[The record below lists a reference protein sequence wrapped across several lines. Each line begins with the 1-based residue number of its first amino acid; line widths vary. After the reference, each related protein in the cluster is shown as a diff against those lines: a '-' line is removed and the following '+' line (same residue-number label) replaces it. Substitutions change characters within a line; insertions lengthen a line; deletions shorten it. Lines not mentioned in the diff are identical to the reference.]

1 METSA
6 RERHSILSQYRELSR
21 LTRGYILPAHVRA
34 LRQIW
39 TEALQSERV
48 VRRLPKVHPLEH
60 CLSTALLLAREA
72 GMRRSSVISAVLYD
86 SDLLQGLSMD
96 EAQQCFGPATA
107 NILRGLTKVGALS
120 GHDKALE
127 NEHFKNLLLSFAQ
140 DGRAIIILI
149 ADCVC
154 RMRRLEDYPEAQQAE
169 IAHSAGLLYAPLA
182 HRMGLYALKTELEDR
197 TLKYTQ
203 PAVYAE
209 ITRKL
214 AESKSVR
221 EAYIKR
227 FIEPVRRQLE
237 AALDV
242 PFSIK
247 GRTKSVHS
255 IWNKIKNKQI
265 SFEDIYDIFAI
276 RIIIDA
282 PLPREKSLCWHAF
295 SIVTDMYQSNPARTR
310 DWLSIPKS
318 NGYESLHTTVLGPED
333 KWVEVQIRTVRMD
346 EIAEKGLAAHWR
358 YKGIKGEKGLD
369 EMLTHIREAIENQ
382 SSEARTMDDFKMD
395 LYDDEIYVFSPK
407 GELYKLP
414 QGASVLDFAYSIH
427 TSLGNRCVG
436 AKVNERNVPI
446 RYKLKS
452 GDTVEIQTGANQT
465 PKQDWLNYVV
475 TSRAR
480 NKIRQTLKENM
491 QKLAEFGRDNLV
503 RRLKNRKQELDE
515 AYLMR
520 LVKRFKR
527 KNVTDFFAEIGEGRL
542 DTNQVIEAYLEMV
555 AQDKGLAAVDNQA
568 LSASNFAFEPGEE
581 QRGGTREDVLVI
593 DQNLKG
599 LDFKLAKCCHPI
611 YGDEV
616 FGFVSVTGGIKVHR
630 TDCPNA
636 PQLRQRYGYRMVRA
650 RWAGQSKDSQYQ
662 ATLQVIGKDDIGIV
676 TNITSL
682 ISKEGDISM
691 RSIRIDSDD
700 GLFCGWLTVMVPG
713 SRQLDNLIKK
723 IQTVKGVK
731 QVIRS

>member
-1 METSA
+1 M
-6 RERHSILSQYRELSR
+6 
-21 LTRGYILPAHVRA
+21 
-34 LRQIW
+34 
-39 TEALQSERV
+39 
-48 VRRLPKVHPLEH
+48 
-60 CLSTALLLAREA
+60 
-72 GMRRSSVISAVLYD
+72 
-86 SDLLQGLSMD
+86 
-96 EAQQCFGPATA
+96 
-107 NILRGLTKVGALS
+107 
-120 GHDKALE
+120 
-127 NEHFKNLLLSFAQ
+127 
-140 DGRAIIILI
+140 
-149 ADCVC
+149 
-154 RMRRLEDYPEAQQAE
+154 
-169 IAHSAGLLYAPLA
+169 
-182 HRMGLYALKTELEDR
+182 
-197 TLKYTQ
+197 
-203 PAVYAE
+203 
-209 ITRKL
+209 
-214 AESKSVR
+214 
-221 EAYIKR
+221 
-227 FIEPVRRQLE
+227 
-237 AALDV
+237 
-242 PFSIK
+242 
-247 GRTKSVHS
+247 
-255 IWNKIKNKQI
+255 
-265 SFEDIYDIFAI
+265 
-276 RIIIDA
+276 
-282 PLPREKSLCWHAF
+282 
-295 SIVTDMYQSNPARTR
+295 
-310 DWLSIPKS
+310 
-318 NGYESLHTTVLGPED
+318 LGPED

-369 EMLTHIREAIENQ
+369 EMLTHIREVIESQ
-382 SSEARTMDDFKMD
+382 SSESRTMDDFKMD

-414 QGASVLDFAYSIH
+414 QGATVLDFAYSIH

-480 NKIRQTLKENM
+480 NKIKQTLKENM

-503 RRLKNRKQELDE
+503 RRLKNRKQELEE

-555 AQDKGLAAVDNQA
+555 AQDKGLSAVDNPA

-581 QRGGTREDVLVI
+581 QRSGTREDVLVI

-650 RWAGQSKDSQYQ
+650 RWAGQAKDSQYQ

-682 ISKEGDISM
+682 ISKEGNISM
-691 RSIRIDSDD
+691 RSIRIDSND

>member
-21 LTRGYILPAHVRA
+21 LTRGYILPEHIRA
-34 LRQIW
+34 LKQIW

-48 VRRLPKVHPLEH
+48 VRRVQKVHPLEH
-60 CLSTALLLAREA
+60 CLSTALILAREA
-72 GMRRSSVISAVLYD
+72 GMRRSSVISAILYD
-86 SDLLQGLSMD
+86 NDLLQGLSM
-96 EAQQCFGPATA
+96 EQAERCFGPATA

-127 NEHFKNLLLSFAQ
+127 NEHFKNLLLSFAR

-149 ADCVC
+149 ADCVG
-154 RMRRLEDYPEAQQAE
+154 RMRRLDDYPEAQQAE

-221 EAYIKR
+221 EVYIAR

-282 PLPREKSLCWHAF
+282 PLQREKSLCWHAF

-369 EMLTHIREAIENQ
+369 EMLTHIREVIESQ
-382 SSEARTMDDFKMD
+382 SSESRTMDDFKMD

-414 QGASVLDFAYSIH
+414 QGATVLDFAYSIH

-480 NKIRQTLKENM
+480 NKIKQTLKENM

-503 RRLKNRKQELDE
+503 RRLKNRKQELEE

-555 AQDKGLAAVDNQA
+555 AQDKGLSAVDNPA

-581 QRGGTREDVLVI
+581 QRSGTREDVLVI

-650 RWAGQSKDSQYQ
+650 RWAGQAKDSQYQ

-691 RSIRIDSDD
+691 RSIRIDSND

>member
-1 METSA
+1 METSL
-6 RERHSILSQYRELSR
+6 RERRRILTLYRELSR
-21 LTRGYILPAHVRA
+21 LTRGYILPEHIRA
-34 LRQIW
+34 LKRIW
-39 TEALQSERV
+39 AEALQSERV
-48 VRRLPKVHPLEH
+48 VRSEQKIHPLEH
-60 CLSTALLLAREA
+60 SLSTALILAREA
-72 GMRRSSVISAVLYD
+72 GMRRSSVISAILFND
-86 SDLLQGLSMD
+86 DLLRGLSLD
-96 EAQQCFGPATA
+96 EAERVFGAATA
-107 NILRGLTKVGALS
+107 NILRGLTRAGELS

-127 NEHFKNLLLSFAQ
+127 NEHFKHLLLSFAQ
-140 DGRAIIILI
+140 DGRAIVILI
-149 ADCVC
+149 ADCVN
-154 RMRRLEDYPEAQQAE
+154 RMRRLGDYSEEQQAE

-182 HRMGLYALKTELEDR
+182 HRMGLYAMKTELEDL

-203 PAVYAE
+203 PAVFAE

-214 AESKSVR
+214 AESKAAR
-221 EAYIKR
+221 EAYISR
-227 FIEPVRRQLE
+227 FIQPVRD
-237 AALDV
+237 ALASAIDV
-242 PFSIK
+242 PFEIK

-282 PLPREKSLCWHAF
+282 PPQREKSLCWHAF
-295 SIVTDMYQSNPARTR
+295 SIITDMYQSNPARTR

-333 KWVEVQIRTVRMD
+333 KWVEVQIRTVRMN

-358 YKGIKGEKGLD
+358 YKGIKSEKGLD
-369 EMLTHIREAIENQ
+369 EMLTHIREVIENHDPQ
-382 SSEARTMDDFKMD
+382 RTDDFKMN

-414 QGASVLDFAYSIH
+414 QGATVLDFAYGIH
-427 TSLGNRCVG
+427 TALGNRSVG
-436 AKVNERNVPI
+436 ARVNGRNVPI
-446 RYKLKS
+446 RYRLKS
-452 GDTVEIQTGANQT
+452 GDTIEVQTAANQT
-465 PKQDWLNYVV
+465 PRQDWLNYVV
-475 TSRAR
+475 TTKAR

-503 RRLKNRKQELDE
+503 RRLKNRKLELDE

-520 LVKRFKR
+520 LVKRFRR
-527 KNVTDFFAEIGEGRL
+527 KSVTDFFAEIGEGRL
-542 DTNQVIEAYLEMV
+542 DTNQVIEAYLEML
-555 AQDKGLAAVDNQA
+555 AQDKGLSVTDNTA
-568 LSASNFAFEPGEE
+568 LSASNFAFEPSEE
-581 QRGGTREDVLVI
+581 QLSGSREDVLVI

-599 LDFKLAKCCHPI
+599 LEFKLAKCCHPI

-636 PQLRQRYGYRMVRA
+636 PQMRQRYGYRMVRA
-650 RWAGQSKDSQYQ
+650 RWAGQSKDSQYE

-682 ISKEGDISM
+682 ISKENDVSM

-700 GLFCGWLTVMVPG
+700 GLFCGWLTVMVPN
-713 SRQLDNLIKK
+713 SRQLDSLIKK

-731 QVIRS
+731 QVLRS